1 MNKLTYLLYIFSTLL
16 ISIYSLFL
24 IFSIEILSKNSQDI
38 DLISAIVAIF
48 LAIILTWLLDMID
61 DLYEK
66 INELETE
73 IKKLKRKV

>member
-61 DLYEK
+61 DLYER
-66 INELETE
+66 IDELETE

>member
-24 IFSIEILSKNSQDI
+24 IFSIGILSKNSQDI

-61 DLYEK
+61 DLYER
-66 INELETE
+66 IDELETE